1 MATLEDVSIVD
12 LPVTHEWTLLQL
24 QWFYSQ
30 LIEFFTISP
39 QYKIANIDNAILA
52 APFKTEKTNKVYNLL
67 PIDI

>member
-1 MATLEDVSIVD
+1 MNELYCN
-12 LPVTHEWTLLQL
+12 L

-39 QYKIANIDNAILA
+39 QYKNANIDNAILA

-67 PIDI
+67 PTDI